1 MVEMREYH
9 SALKISV
16 QITSGPWR
24 DLWSRYRL
32 TNLIP
37 ISPDSTNNIIQCS
50 EVCTDD
56 GAFVSVNL
64 QLQMLL
70 LVLQSD
76 MHRYVPCVQT
86 GLLVQLFESDMAFG
100 VYLGK
105 SEWFIL
111 HFGWSRRTWLK
122 VVQTSAFGEAK
133 VQIKQRDSI
142 SWLQQ
147 MTIFHASQS
156 CSIDRTAQ

>member
-1 MVEMREYH
+1 MLWRLAYKLRVAREEIYEV
-9 SALKISV
+9 STGW
-16 QITSGPWR
+16 QI
-24 DLWSRYRL
+24 LL
-32 TNLIP
+32 P

-56 GAFVSVNL
+56 GAFSIRVGKSWAPAAAIWHA
-64 QLQMLL
+64 Q
-70 LVLQSD
+70 
-76 MHRYVPCVQT
+76 VPCVQT
-86 GLLVQLFESDMAFG
+86 GLLAQLFDSDMAFG

-105 SEWFIL
+105 WEWFIL